1 MEHADIYLG
10 GIPWN
15 RAPPLLPTLLG
26 LVRATVR
33 TRVRNGEVTER
44 GLALRA
50 GISQPYLYNVLK
62 GARQMT
68 TDLADRLLRELDLTV
83 ADLLPHDGAGQ
94 DRARASR

>member
-1 MEHADIYLG
+1 MEPDAASFAD
-10 GIPWN
+10 
-15 RAPPLLPTLLG
+15 LLG

-50 GISQPYLYNVLK
+50 GISQPYLHNVLK

-68 TDLADRLLRELDLTV
+68 PDLADRLLRQLDLTV
-83 ADLLPHDGAGQ
+83 VDLLPPSGAGQ
-94 DRARASR
+94 ARARASR

>member
-1 MEHADIYLG
+1 
-10 GIPWN
+10 
-15 RAPPLLPTLLG
+15 
-26 LVRATVR
+26 VR

-50 GISQPYLYNVLK
+50 GISQPYLHNVLK

-68 TDLADRLLRELDLTV
+68 PDLADRLLRELNLKV
-83 ADLLPHDGAGQ
+83 ADLLPHDDPGQ